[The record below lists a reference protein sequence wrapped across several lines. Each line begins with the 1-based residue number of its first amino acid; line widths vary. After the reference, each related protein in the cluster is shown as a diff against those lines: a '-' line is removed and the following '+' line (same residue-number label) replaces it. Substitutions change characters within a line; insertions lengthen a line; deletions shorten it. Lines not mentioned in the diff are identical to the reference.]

1 MPRSRRRH
9 AANDETQQQE
19 QLVDEGRDTLNSPAT
34 LNKNSEASDGTLEN
48 WRRVLVLLAED
59 VGEGEEDVVGQLAVQ
74 TGSLGT

>member
-1 MPRSRRRH
+1 M
-9 AANDETQQQE
+9 
-19 QLVDEGRDTLNSPAT
+19 DEGRDTLNSPAT

-74 TGSLGT
+74 TGSLST